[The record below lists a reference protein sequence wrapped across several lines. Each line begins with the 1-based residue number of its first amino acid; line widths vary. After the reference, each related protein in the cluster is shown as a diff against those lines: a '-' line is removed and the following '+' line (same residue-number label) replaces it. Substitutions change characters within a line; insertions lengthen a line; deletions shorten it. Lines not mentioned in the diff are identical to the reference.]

1 MARRT
6 REDAHATRE
15 RILDAALVCLLRHG
29 PAGATLELI
38 ATECGYSRGAI
49 YWHFG
54 SRQNLLGELSAR
66 GRPDAPEGLRE
77 AAIRQCNDPFKL
89 LFADLVRV
97 FDHTRRTPRVRRT
110 VELLLRS
117 GASHELGGIG
127 DVLAA
132 CAMPEVRMLELVYQ
146 RAGALGQLREGVD
159 TATAARSLHAI
170 AVGVLLGSILEPG
183 ILDLEMGGART
194 VEDLLRLHMAAPFA
208 AAGAWLS
215 PCVG

>member
-6 REDAHATRE
+6 RQDAHATRE

-29 PAGATLELI
+29 AAGATLELI
-38 ATECGYSRGAI
+38 ATECGHSRGAI

-66 GRPDAPEGLRE
+66 GRPDASEGLQE
-77 AAIRQCNDPFKL
+77 VAIRQCSDPFRL

-117 GASHELGGIG
+117 GASRELGGIG

-159 TATAARSLHAI
+159 AATAARSLHAI

-183 ILDLEMGGART
+183 ILNLEMGAART
-194 VEDLLRLHMAAPFA
+194 VEDLLRLHMAVPFA
-208 AAGAWLS
+208 TAGTWFT
-215 PCVG
+215 PCAG

>member
-77 AAIRQCNDPFKL
+77 AAIRQCSDPFKL

-132 CAMPEVRMLELVYQ
+132 STGP
-146 RAGALGQLREGVD
+146 
-159 TATAARSLHAI
+159 
-170 AVGVLLGSILEPG
+170 
-183 ILDLEMGGART
+183 
-194 VEDLLRLHMAAPFA
+194 AP
-208 AAGAWLS
+208 
-215 PCVG
+215 

>member
-6 REDAHATRE
+6 RQDAHATRE

-29 PAGATLELI
+29 AAGATLELI
-38 ATECGYSRGAI
+38 ATECGHSRGAI

-66 GRPDAPEGLRE
+66 GRPDASEGLQE
-77 AAIRQCNDPFKL
+77 VAIRQCSDPFRL

-97 FDHTRRTPRVRRT
+97 FDHTRRTARVRRT

-117 GASHELGGIG
+117 GASRELGGIG

-183 ILDLEMGGART
+183 ILDLEMGAAST
-194 VEDLLRLHMAAPFA
+194 VEDLLRLHMAVPFA
-208 AAGAWLS
+208 TAGTWFT
-215 PCVG
+215 PCAG

>member
-6 REDAHATRE
+6 RQDAHATRE

-29 PAGATLELI
+29 AAGATLELI
-38 ATECGYSRGAI
+38 ATECGHSRGAI

-54 SRQNLLGELSAR
+54 SRQNLLGELFAR
-66 GRPDAPEGLRE
+66 GRPDASEGLRE
-77 AAIRQCNDPFKL
+77 VAIRQCSDPFRL

-97 FDHTRRTPRVRRT
+97 FDHTCRTPRVRRT

-117 GASHELGGIG
+117 GASRELGGIG

-146 RAGALGQLREGVD
+146 RGGALGQLREGVD

-183 ILDLEMGGART
+183 ILDLEMGAAST
-194 VEDLLRLHMAAPFA
+194 VEDLLRLHMAVPFA
-208 AAGAWLS
+208 TAGTWFT
-215 PCVG
+215 PCAG

>member
-6 REDAHATRE
+6 RQDAHATRE

-29 PAGATLELI
+29 AAGATLELI
-38 ATECGYSRGAI
+38 ATECGHSRGAI

-66 GRPDAPEGLRE
+66 GRPDASEGLQE
-77 AAIRQCNDPFKL
+77 VAIRQCSDPFRL

-117 GASHELGGIG
+117 GASRELGGIG

-132 CAMPEVRMLELVYQ
+132 CAMPEVRMLELLYQ

-159 TATAARSLHAI
+159 AATAARSLHAI

-183 ILDLEMGGART
+183 ILDLEMGAART
-194 VEDLLRLHMAAPFA
+194 VEDLLRLHMAVPFA
-208 AAGAWLS
+208 TAGTWFT
-215 PCVG
+215 PCAG

>member
-6 REDAHATRE
+6 RQDAHATRE

-29 PAGATLELI
+29 AAGATLELI
-38 ATECGYSRGAI
+38 ATECGHSRGAI

-66 GRPDAPEGLRE
+66 GRPDASEGLQE
-77 AAIRQCNDPFKL
+77 VAIRQCSDPFRL

-97 FDHTRRTPRVRRT
+97 FDHTCRTPRVRRT

-117 GASHELGGIG
+117 GASRELGGIG

-183 ILDLEMGGART
+183 ILDLEMGAAST
-194 VEDLLRLHMAAPFA
+194 VEDLLRLHMAVPFA
-208 AAGAWLS
+208 TAGTWFT
-215 PCVG
+215 PCAG